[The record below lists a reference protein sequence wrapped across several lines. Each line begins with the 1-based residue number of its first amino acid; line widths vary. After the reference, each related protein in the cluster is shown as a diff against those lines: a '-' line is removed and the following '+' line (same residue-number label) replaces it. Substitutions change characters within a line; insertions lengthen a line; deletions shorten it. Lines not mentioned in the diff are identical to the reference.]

1 MNWEFSPDRPIYAQ
15 VLEQLAAA
23 IVSGR
28 YRPGERLPSVRE
40 LAEAAAV
47 NPNTV
52 QRAMAELEQ
61 CGLAV
66 GYRTTG
72 RFVTGDETVIRS
84 MREQMASEKLKAF
97 DRSMERLGVGYEE
110 AKEMLSKWNEARK

>member
-61 CGLAV
+61 SGLAV

-72 RFVTGDETVIRS
+72 RFVTGDEAVIRK